1 MIRLASLFWLA
12 LVCATG
18 FATFKVKYA
27 VQDIEEE
34 LNRVRKQT
42 VIEHQ
47 EIHLLRAEW
56 TTLNQ
61 PERLADLNR
70 RILSLAA
77 MAPKQLQHTV
87 EDVPLRPIPAPPDA
101 LIAAAPAVPAA
112 PAIPEPAEPQ
122 LAASEAPPARPE
134 KPLAA
139 IAAAL
144 MPVKPAAAAQLAVNG
159 TQSPAPEKPVA
170 ATPATVKSAPV
181 KPAATVQLAKTG
193 TPRTAPSIDRL
204 FAAIAE
210 GR

>member
-18 FATFKVKYA
+18 FATFRVKYA

-87 EDVPLRPIPAPPDA
+87 EDVPLRPVPAPPDT

-112 PAIPEPAEPQ
+112 
-122 LAASEAPPARPE
+122 
-134 KPLAA
+134 
-139 IAAAL
+139 
-144 MPVKPAAAAQLAVNG
+144 QLAVNG
-159 TQSPAPEKPVA
+159 AQNPAPEKPVA